1 MPLQVF
7 GNNCLIGLI
16 LAKKISGVK
25 IDRLSYLSVKVVPA
39 SSVLPP
45 VMYASSLPVTAN
57 IYTPYKQPQSARRE
71 DRSQSIAIQSCS
83 IHPWLTSAASQY
95 SRRLWILHSTL
106 GIRRS
111 SATVSSTDSVSWT
124 FVYLKKCWR
133 WHLSKF
139 DIHGNKAFLCFYRS
153 LCISRSCSIRFRIFG
168 AYIRIRYY
176 IYINLYIVLEFQ
188 TQQVFVF
195 LINITPTTKKSSTLE
210 FLVQYIYYII
220 TWFYDTYKIRIL
232 HWMEQLWNEWFRTGA

>member
-71 DRSQSIAIQSCS
+71 DRSQSMAIQSCS

-95 SRRLWILHSTL
+95 SRRLWILDSTL

-153 LCISRSCSIRFRIFG
+153 LCISRSCSKRFRIFG

-176 IYINLYIVLEFQ
+176 IYKSIYSTWISNSTGICISDKYY
-188 TQQVFVF
+188 T
-195 LINITPTTKKSSTLE
+195 NHKKILDTGIFGS
-210 FLVQYIYYII
+210 IY
-220 TWFYDTYKIRIL
+220 IL
-232 HWMEQLWNEWFRTGA
+232 HNYLILRYI

>member
-1 MPLQVF
+1 MPAPCQLQPIFIHHTNSLRVR
-7 GNNCLIGLI
+7 GGRTGRNPL
-16 LAKKISGVK
+16 
-25 IDRLSYLSVKVVPA
+25 LSNPA
-39 SSVLPP
+39 PFTHDWLE
-45 VMYASSLPVTAN
+45 LPV
-57 IYTPYKQPQSARRE
+57 
-71 DRSQSIAIQSCS
+71 SILDVFEFFI
-83 IHPWLTSAASQY
+83 W
-95 SRRLWILHSTL
+95 TL

-176 IYINLYIVLEFQ
+176 IY
-188 TQQVFVF
+188 
-195 LINITPTTKKSSTLE
+195 KSIYSTW
-210 FLVQYIYYII
+210 ISNSTGICISDKYYINHKKI
-220 TWFYDTYKIRIL
+220 LDTGIFGSIYIL
-232 HWMEQLWNEWFRTGA
+232 HHYLILRYI